1 MTGSVRRATPTAWIF
16 DLDDTLFEHR
26 GAVADGIL
34 ATRARLGGAM
44 AAADAVAETA
54 RWAGLEEHHY
64 HRYLAGELDF
74 EGQRRERAR
83 GFLEPFGVTL
93 DDAEAS
99 AWFDAYFAD
108 YVAAWRLHDDALP
121 MLARLEAIPGVRLGI
136 ITNGDP
142 AFQGRK
148 LAAVR
153 LADRFATV
161 VASGAEGVVKPD
173 PAIFRIACERLGVE
187 PERAVYVGDRLRTD
201 ALGAAGAG
209 LTGVWIDRLGAAT
222 ADELAEAAE
231 AGVRVITT
239 LDDLP

>member
-1 MTGSVRRATPTAWIF
+1 MTGQPTAWIF

-26 GAVADGIL
+26 GSVADGIL
-34 ATRARLGGAM
+34 ATRARLGGAF
-44 AAADAVAETA
+44 AAADAAAETA
-54 RWAGLEEHHY
+54 RWAQLEEHHY

-83 GFLEPFGVTL
+83 GFVEPFGLAL

-108 YVAAWRLHDDALP
+108 YVAAWRLHADALP
-121 MLARLEAIPGVRLGI
+121 LLERLEATPGTRLGI

-148 LAAVR
+148 LAAVG
-153 LADRFATV
+153 LGDRFDTV

-173 PAIFRIACERLGVE
+173 AAIFRIACDRLGVE
-187 PERAVYVGDRLRTD
+187 PGDAVYVGDRLRTD
-201 ALGAAGAG
+201 AIGAAEAG
-209 LTGVWIDRLGAAT
+209 LTGIWIDRLGAAT
-222 ADELAEAAE
+222 DDEAAAAAA
-231 AGVRVITT
+231 AGVRVIRG
-239 LDDLP
+239 LDELP